1 MWNLAQDLPIDPIS
15 IGESLGKAQ
24 NVQQV
29 LATVV
34 GVLLLAIIA
43 IVIFHVREARRWED
57 KYEKRIN
64 KNDRTTSQIKDALVA
79 LAAKAED
86 EVEE

>member
-1 MWNLAQDLPIDPIS
+1 MLLAQDLPLDPLK
-15 IGESLGKAQ
+15 IGEELGKAQ

-29 LATVV
+29 LALVV
-34 GVLLLAIIA
+34 GVLLLALIA
-43 IVIFHVREARRWED
+43 VVVFHVREARRWEE

-64 KNDRTTSQIKDALVA
+64 KNDRTTVQIKDALVA
-79 LAAKAED
+79 LAAKAEE